1 MCANFPLNKK
11 ANVVHFCQPKET
23 LRRKSLP
30 DKEGNLM
37 IVETS
42 IHQDII
48 TILNIWESNN

>member
-1 MCANFPLNKK
+1 M
-11 ANVVHFCQPKET
+11 VHFCQLKET
-23 LRRKSLP
+23 LRRKLLP

-48 TILNIWESNN
+48 TILNIWEPNN